1 MPWPDGFMWGTGA
14 SSTQCEGASEASDWW
29 DWERAGGAPMSGGGN
44 GFASRY
50 AEDFALLAELGLTH
64 HRLSMDWARLEPD
77 DGVHDESAV
86 AHYRDVLHAAHDA
99 GITPWVTLHHFTLP
113 RWFAARRRLPRRR
126 PP

>member
-1 MPWPDGFMWGTGA
+1 
-14 SSTQCEGASEASDWW
+14 
-29 DWERAGGAPMSGGGN
+29 MSGGGN

-86 AHYRDVLHAAHDA
+86 ADYRDVLHAAHDA

-113 RWFAARRRLPRRR
+113 RWFAARGGFLVGR